1 VTEARFSIL
10 TNGIV
15 YWFYT
20 DLEAPNRMD
29 ERPFFEFSLL
39 DIRDAAVAELKKFS
53 KSAFDLSNI
62 LTTASELKYTREI
75 TRYLAEQMLGT
86 QSTTGSLFVARILT
100 TVTTLRMQQRD
111 VLDFLTEACAAA
123 NLQQNQP
130 SLLPVAPTT

>member
-1 VTEARFSIL
+1 MTEARFSIL

-111 VLDFLTEACAAA
+111 VLDFLTEACTAA

>member
-1 VTEARFSIL
+1 MTEARFSIL

>member
-1 VTEARFSIL
+1 MD
-10 TNGIV
+10 
-15 YWFYT
+15 T